1 MNKKLILT
9 IGVLTVA
16 GGILL
21 VSKNPVMAY
30 RGDSTEFGPNHTE
43 ERHSQMLEIFENQDF
58 DGWKELMHGRGVTQ
72 FIDSQEEFNLFTE
85 MRQARLNGDTEKA
98 QELRDQ
104 LGFGSGEGKGLRQ
117 GLGQGLGRNR

>member
-9 IGVLTVA
+9 ISVLTVA

-43 ERHSQMLEIFENQDF
+43 ERHSQMLEAFENKDF
-58 DGWKELMHGRGVTQ
+58 NGWKELMQDRGASQ
-72 FIDSQEEFNLFTE
+72 RIDSQEEFNLFTE
-85 MRQARLNGDTEKA
+85 MRQARLNGDTERVE
-98 QELRDQ
+98 ELRAQ
-104 LGFGSGEGKGLRQ
+104 LGFGSGQGKGSGQ

>member
-43 ERHSQMLEIFENQDF
+43 ERHSQMLEAFENKDF
-58 DGWKELMHGRGVTQ
+58 NGWKELMQDRGASQRIEGHAYHRQSRIECVRHHSTSSANRSNSPKTGHPVTGRCRP
-72 FIDSQEEFNLFTE
+72 NC
-85 MRQARLNGDTEKA
+85 R
-98 QELRDQ
+98 
-104 LGFGSGEGKGLRQ
+104 
-117 GLGQGLGRNR
+117 